1 MIFSVAL
8 LEKTFLGGFAAETPQ
23 VFPNKT
29 VNLQK
34 PPVGK
39 ESYGGNIAFQAELSL
54 SYDGNMEKPLL
65 FSSSYDGNLARQ
77 LLFFAS
83 YGGNT
88 AKPAELFPSYARNLS
103 PRLLFS

>member
-1 MIFSVAL
+1 MIVPVAL
-8 LEKTFLGGFAAETPQ
+8 LEKTFLGGFADETPR
-23 VFPNKT
+23 VFPYKT

-65 FSSSYDGNLARQ
+65 FSSSYEGNLARQ

-83 YGGNT
+83 CGGNT
-88 AKPAELFPSYARNLS
+88 AKPAELFPSYGRDLT
-103 PRLLFS
+103 PQLLFS